1 MTKSKYEFIRNK
13 LLKVIDGT
21 IADVV
26 REKKPF
32 NNLNLTEVSQLISNL
47 LKARS
52 CVESTFVEIMAD
64 YEKGELDDIY

>member
-21 IADVV
+21 TADVV

-52 CVESTFVEIMAD
+52 FV
-64 YEKGELDDIY
+64 